1 MLLKKEAMKKQIS
14 LLVVALVA
22 GLMLSACGKK
32 EEAAPAAAAPAA
44 APAPAAA
51 IVVGLDDNFPPMG
64 FKDEK
69 NELVGFDIDLAKEAA
84 KRIGREVT
92 FKPIDWS
99 AKEAE
104 LSGKR
109 VDVLWNGL
117 TITEERKA
125 NILFTK
131 PYLENRQIVVVTEK
145 SDIKAKADLA
155 GKVVGV
161 QDGSSAVEAVQ
172 KDEAAAK
179 SIKELKKFGDNV
191 TGLMDLTAGR
201 LDALVVDEV
210 VGRYYTAKKPGE
222 YAILEENFG
231 TEEYGIGVRKDD
243 TVLLGKI
250 QKTMDE
256 MKKDGTAA
264 RISTQWFGKDI
275 VK

>member
-1 MLLKKEAMKKQIS
+1 MKKQIS

-22 GLMLSACGKK
+22 GVLLSGCGKK

-44 APAPAAA
+44 TPVPAAA

-99 AKEAE
+99 AKDAE

-191 TGLMDLTAGR
+191 TALMDLSAGR

-210 VGRYYTAKKPGE
+210 VGRYYTSKKPGE
-222 YAILEENFG
+222 YRVLDENFG
-231 TEEYGIGVRKDD
+231 TEDYGIGTRKDD
-243 TVLLGKI
+243 AELMAKI
-250 QKTMDE
+250 EKAMDD
-256 MKKDGTAA
+256 MKADGSAA
-264 RISTQWFGKDI
+264 TISTKWFGKDI
-275 VK
+275 VKK

>member
-1 MLLKKEAMKKQIS
+1 MKKQIS

-22 GLMLSACGKK
+22 GVLLSGCGKK

-44 APAPAAA
+44 TPVPAAA

-191 TGLMDLTAGR
+191 TALMDLSAGR

-210 VGRYYTAKKPGE
+210 VGRYYTSKKPGE
-222 YAILEENFG
+222 YRVLDENFG
-231 TEEYGIGVRKDD
+231 TEDYGVGVRKDNAD
-243 TVLLGKI
+243 LHGKLN
-250 QKTMDE
+250 KALAD
-256 MKKDGTAA
+256 MKADGASAA
-264 RISTQWFGKDI
+264 IATQWFGKDI
-275 VK
+275 IK

>member
-1 MLLKKEAMKKQIS
+1 MKKQIS

-155 GKVVGV
+155 GKIVGV

-191 TGLMDLTAGR
+191 TALMDLSAGR

-210 VGRYYTAKKPGE
+210 VGRYYTSKKPGE
-222 YAILEENFG
+222 YRVLDENFG
-231 TEEYGIGVRKDD
+231 TEDYGVGTRKDE
-243 TVLLGKI
+243 TELMAKI
-250 QKTMDE
+250 EKAMDD
-256 MKKDGTAA
+256 MKADGSAA
-264 RISTQWFGKDI
+264 TISTKWFGKDI
-275 VK
+275 VKK